1 MMETAWLKN
10 SKTTRYGSG
19 SRAAA
24 GDLKRKAI
32 LAVSFGTSYRK
43 TRDAAIGA
51 IESDLQAAY
60 PDYTV
65 RRAFTSRMILK
76 KLRERDGLKID
87 TVAEALER
95 LAAEN
100 VGTLVIQPT
109 HVMNGIEYD
118 RMMAAAAPYLDRF
131 TAVSFGAPLLNS
143 AADYDAVAKALIAE
157 LAPADDTA
165 LVLMGHGTEHFADSA
180 YAALDY
186 RFKAMGYP
194 NVFVGTVEGYPLLEH
209 VLAGIRAGGYRKALL
224 SPLMVVAGD
233 HAVNDMAGDGPDSW
247 KNQLLRAGCQVQC
260 VLRGMGEYKSIR
272 ALYTAHAGAAIA
284 ALAGAAES
292 A

>member
-24 GDLKRKAI
+24 GDPKRKAI

-131 TAVSFGAPLLNS
+131 AAVSFGAPLLNS

-224 SPLMVVAGD
+224 APLMVVAGD
-233 HAVNDMAGDGPDSW
+233 HAVNDMAGDDPDSW

>member
-1 MMETAWLKN
+1 MMETRWLTN
-10 SKTTRYGSG
+10 STVIRHRGGSCT
-19 SRAAA
+19 AAC
-24 GDLKRKAI
+24 GLNRKAL
-32 LAVSFGTSYRK
+32 LAVSFGTSYKK

-65 RRAFTSRMILK
+65 HRAFTSRMILK
-76 KLRERDGLKID
+76 KLRERDGLQID
-87 TVAEALER
+87 TVGEALER
-95 LAAEN
+95 LAAEG

-118 RMMAAAAPYLDRF
+118 RMMADAAPYLCRF
-131 TAVSFGAPLLNS
+131 AAVSFGAPLLNS
-143 AADYDAVAKALIAE
+143 AADYDAVVRALIAE

-194 NVFVGTVEGYPLLEH
+194 NVFVGTVEGYPMLEH
-209 VLAGIRAGGYRKALL
+209 VLAGIRAGGYRKAVLF
-224 SPLMVVAGD
+224 PLMVVAGD
-233 HAVNDMAGDGPDSW
+233 HAANDMAGDEPDSW

-284 ALAGAAES
+284 ALAS
-292 A
+292 ATEPA